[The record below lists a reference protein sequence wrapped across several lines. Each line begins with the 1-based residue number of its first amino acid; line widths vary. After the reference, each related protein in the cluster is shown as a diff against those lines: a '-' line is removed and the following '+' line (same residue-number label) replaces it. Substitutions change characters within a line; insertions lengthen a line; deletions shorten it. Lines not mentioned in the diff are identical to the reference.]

1 MSALNKQTGASLIV
15 SIIMLAVLGLLVVS
29 AMKASNMNL
38 RVAGNMQSQ
47 AEATAAAQQA
57 IEKVISTTISETPSY
72 TQPIDINNDGTDEY
86 AVTVAKPVCSGS
98 DPITAQNTAM
108 ADLPLEC
115 LVSGDSE
122 NAGIINDGKESALL
136 CQRQQWDVA
145 AGVTDARTGAQAA
158 IHQGVAQIII
168 AGSSC

>member
-1 MSALNKQTGASLIV
+1 MNPSNKQSGASLIV

-47 AEATAAAQQA
+47 SEATAAAQQA
-57 IEKVISTTISETPSY
+57 IERVISTTIGKAPAY
-72 TQPIDINNDGTDEY
+72 TQPIDINNDGTDDY
-86 AVTVAKPVCSGS
+86 QVAVAQPECSGS

-108 ADLPLEC
+108 ADLPPEC
-115 LVSGDSE
+115 LGSGDSE

-136 CQRQQWDVA
+136 CQRQQWDIAASVA
-145 AGVTDARTGAQAA
+145 DPRTGAQAA
-158 IHQGVAQIII
+158 IHQGILQIII